1 MLLLTVLLRRPHKIE
16 HKIEQSATPHPRTVF
31 DLKGHGQAEA
41 QFLKAWQSG
50 RIHHAWIIS
59 GPSGIGKATL
69 AYKIARFVLRD
80 GQESAAALFAD
91 STDLKDL
98 YVPPDHPVSRRISS
112 LGHPDLLVLEKAVLD
127 SDGTLKNRQHI
138 QVAEIRKT
146 ENLLRLKPSEGGWRV
161 VIVDDA
167 GALNHSAANA
177 LLKALEEPPPQ
188 VLFLLIAHRVGR
200 LLPTIRSRCRLLK
213 LKPLSSPLID
223 THLQT
228 LYPDLSKDAREAY
241 INMAEGSLGQALAFK
256 EADGLSIYQAM
267 IAVFSAPRNAQKIH
281 QFAETFGQKSAE
293 ARFLAFRYLFSW
305 WWTRLI
311 RHHIQG
317 QFPAEILTGDQ
328 AIAASLWDKGDYLHW
343 LDIFANMSETL
354 QKTDAPSYLDR
365 KQVIIHA
372 LLTFTKGGKIG

>member
-1 MLLLTVLLRRPHKIE
+1 MLLLTVLFRRPHKIE

-80 GQESAAALFAD
+80 GQESAAALFPD
-91 STDLKDL
+91 STNLKDL

-200 LLPTIRSRCRLLK
+200 LLPTIRSR
-213 LKPLSSPLID
+213 S
-223 THLQT
+223 
-228 LYPDLSKDAREAY
+228 
-241 INMAEGSLGQALAFK
+241 
-256 EADGLSIYQAM
+256 
-267 IAVFSAPRNAQKIH
+267 V
-281 QFAETFGQKSAE
+281 
-293 ARFLAFRYLFSW
+293 W
-305 WWTRLI
+305 
-311 RHHIQG
+311 
-317 QFPAEILTGDQ
+317 
-328 AIAASLWDKGDYLHW
+328 
-343 LDIFANMSETL
+343 
-354 QKTDAPSYLDR
+354 
-365 KQVIIHA
+365 
-372 LLTFTKGGKIG
+372 